1 MSEAV
6 EERAQSSGSPEL
18 ALGLD
23 PVGLDPV
30 EVDARELLEAERAD
44 ALGRIAALERELGVI
59 VDASVAVAVDDE
71 HDPEGATIAFE
82 RSQVAALLDQAR
94 EGLAGLDAALRRL
107 DEGTYG
113 TCQRC
118 GRPIAPGRLV
128 ARPAATLCIECAA
141 ART

>member
-1 MSEAV
+1 MSEAL
-6 EERAQSSGSPEL
+6 EERAQPVQPL
-18 ALGLD
+18 VAATDDDTAAAPD
-23 PVGLDPV
+23 P
-30 EVDARELLEAERAD
+30 RELLQTERAD
-44 ALGRIAALERELGVI
+44 AVARIAALERELGVI

-113 TCQRC
+113 VCQRC
-118 GRPIAPGRLV
+118 GRDIAPARLV

-141 ART
+141 ARP

>member
-1 MSEAV
+1 MSEAL
-6 EERAQSSGSPEL
+6 EERAQPVAPLDARTTADADAAET
-18 ALGLD
+18 LD
-23 PVGLDPV
+23 P
-30 EVDARELLEAERAD
+30 RTLLESERAD
-44 ALGRIAALERELGVI
+44 AVSRIAALERELGVI

-107 DEGTYG
+107 DDGTYG
-113 TCQRC
+113 ICQRC
-118 GRPIAPGRLV
+118 GRDIAPGRLV

>member
-1 MSEAV
+1 MSEAL
-6 EERAQSSGSPEL
+6 EERDA
-18 ALGLD
+18 LD
-23 PVGLDPV
+23 PRG
-30 EVDARELLEAERAD
+30 LLETERAD
-44 ALGRIAALERELGVI
+44 AVARIVALERELGVI

-118 GRPIAPGRLV
+118 GRAIAPGRLE

-141 ART
+141 RS

>member
-1 MSEAV
+1 MSEAL
-6 EERAQSSGSPEL
+6 EERDA
-18 ALGLD
+18 LD
-23 PVGLDPV
+23 PRALL
-30 EVDARELLEAERAD
+30 ETERVDAVA
-44 ALGRIAALERELGVI
+44 RIVALERELGVI

-94 EGLAGLDAALRRL
+94 EGLASLDAALRRL

-118 GRPIAPGRLV
+118 GRAIAPGRLE

-141 ART
+141 RS